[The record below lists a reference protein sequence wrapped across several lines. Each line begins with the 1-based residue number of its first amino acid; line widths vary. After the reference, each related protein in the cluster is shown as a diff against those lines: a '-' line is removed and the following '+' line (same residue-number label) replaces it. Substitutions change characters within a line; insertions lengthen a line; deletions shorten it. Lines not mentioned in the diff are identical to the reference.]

1 MSEQERAFGLRG
13 FDIRS
18 AMVFSQNKYYGTCP
32 SLQLSQSLFF
42 GIADSNGI
50 FFSIDQSSDT
60 YYVNRVFV
68 PPTLATS
75 PYKEGLLLDSEH
87 APQVADR

>member
-1 MSEQERAFGLRG
+1 LISGPLWS
-13 FDIRS
+13 S
-18 AMVFSQNKYYGTCP
+18 AKTNIMAP